1 MDIMDFDDLRDEVE
15 KFREFF
21 SKRTSCP
28 STMKI
33 LVPKRQY
40 KFLLVED
47 GSIDT
52 SILDKYNVPYVVYRQ
67 GSTPPKVIDMT
78 PKD

>member
-1 MDIMDFDDLRDEVE
+1 MDIMDFDDLQNEAENFRD
-15 KFREFF
+15 FL
-21 SKRTSCP
+21 KRTS
-28 STMKI
+28 MKI
-33 LVPKRQY
+33 LVPRRQY

-52 SILDKYNVPYVVYRQ
+52 SMLDKYNVPYVVYRQ